1 LLCVRIRQPVLSVAS
16 IVKMNIKT
24 RTFIARSYV
33 IARVRC
39 HPSGRRACDTL
50 AGNCANVA
58 AFRYNDHA

>member
-1 LLCVRIRQPVLSVAS
+1 VLSVAS